1 MTAKVNILTAAPDVM
16 KAWTGAALVIAASLE
31 PSLIEL
37 VKIRASQINGCANCI
52 NMHATEA
59 RSRGETEQRIYL
71 LSAWREAPCYT
82 ERERA
87 ALGWTEALTR
97 RKSVQ
102 PMAERLAPGDYDQL
116 HHFVAAGVWKEAP
129 LETELLIQA
138 DKLVGGS
145 DAVLVIDDTS
155 MPKKG
160 KHSVG
165 VAAQYAS
172 ALGKTANCQTLVSL
186 TLARG
191 EVPVTVALR
200 LFLPESWTSDRARLK
215 RAGVPA
221 EHRTARTKPEI
232 ALAEID
238 HMIAAGVRFGCVLAD
253 AGYGLSAP
261 FRQGLTARSLAW
273 AVGIPRHLKVYP
285 VGVRLIWPI
294 AGRGRPRQ
302 RHVPNI
308 LSMAAE
314 DMLADARWQNISWRT
329 GTKGKLKARFAA
341 VRVRTADGP
350 PQRIR
355 DKGQQHLPGDEA
367 WLIGEHRPSG
377 EKKYYLANLPA
388 KTGLRMLAAII
399 KARWICEQ
407 AHQQLKEELGLDHFE
422 GRSWQGLHRHAL
434 MTMIAYAFLQ
444 HRRLI
449 RAKREKKNQRTT
461 TSAKLASRAPRY
473 RRSHHATASALP
485 ELPTMGPRG
494 IAA

>member
-1 MTAKVNILTAAPDVM
+1 MAQIENWNAELRTWLSPFLEKLGH
-16 KAWTGAALVIAASLE
+16 KARRQMCPLYVSG
-31 PSLIEL
+31 LI
-37 VKIRASQINGCANCI
+37 GP
-52 NMHATEA
+52 
-59 RSRGETEQRIYL
+59 GD
-71 LSAWREAPCYT
+71 
-82 ERERA
+82 
-87 ALGWTEALTR
+87 

-116 HHFVAAGVWKEAP
+116 HHFIASGLWDAAP
-129 LETELLIQA
+129 LEAELLIQA
-138 DKLVGGS
+138 DRLVGGS
-145 DAVLVIDDTS
+145 DAVLVIDDTA

-165 VAAQYAS
+165 VAPQYAS

-191 EVPVTVALR
+191 EVPVMVALR
-200 LFLPESWTSDRARLK
+200 LFLPESWTSDRVRLK
-215 RAGVPA
+215 RAGVPV
-221 EHRTARTKPEI
+221 EHQTARTKPEM
-232 ALAEID
+232 ALAEVDRI
-238 HMIAAGVRFGCVLAD
+238 IAAGVHFGCVLAD
-253 AGYGLSAP
+253 AGYGMSAP
-261 FRQGLTARSLAW
+261 FRQGLTARKLTW

-285 VGVRLIWPI
+285 VGVKLIWPK
-294 AGRGRPRQ
+294 AARGRPRQ
-302 RHVPNI
+302 RHIPDI

-314 DMLADARWQNISWRT
+314 DMLADIKWQTISWRT

-367 WLIGEHRPSG
+367 WLIGEHRTSG

-388 KTGLRMLAAII
+388 RTDLRTLAATI
-399 KARWICEQ
+399 KARWVCEQ

-444 HRRLI
+444 HRRL
-449 RAKREKKNQRTT
+449 AKTRREKKNQRAA
-461 TSAKLASRAPRY
+461 TSTKPASCAPRH
-473 RRSHHATASALP
+473 RRAHRSTTASTMPALP
-485 ELPTMGPRG
+485 KMDRRG
-494 IAA
+494 TAA